1 MRSSGTGGRREVV
14 LWRQLALLK
23 SGGGGGC
30 SFVHKVVMKFYQVP
44 WNLEIPMEVLVV
56 PEWDLVY

>member
-1 MRSSGTGGRREVV
+1 MEAAGTFEI
-14 LWRQLALLK
+14 W
-23 SGGGGGC
+23 GGGGC